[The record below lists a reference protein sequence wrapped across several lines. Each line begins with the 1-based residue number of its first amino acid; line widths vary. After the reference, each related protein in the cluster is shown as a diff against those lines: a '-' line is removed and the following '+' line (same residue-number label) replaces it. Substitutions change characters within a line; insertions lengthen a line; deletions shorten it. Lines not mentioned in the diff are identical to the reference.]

1 MPEYFL
7 FGTLCHPPLLQAVLG
22 CADVTAR
29 PASLPGHAVHWVRG
43 ANWPVMLPRAGSQTE
58 GLLLAVD
65 AEGAARLDLYE
76 RAFGYSP
83 ARVVVQQRAG
93 GETAALAYMPPPGS
107 TPGAPW
113 SLADWVG
120 RWGAVCVATVPEVMR
135 LAASGATPEA
145 MWARYPMLLARSASR
160 LRAQHDPAP
169 ARLRRKPGPDDVA
182 TLALDV
188 PYENFFAV
196 EEAGL
201 RFRRFD
207 GRMSQ
212 PVLRASFIMGDAV
225 TVLPYDPRRDTV
237 LLVEQFRAGPHARGD
252 TNPWSLEPVAGRI
265 DAGESPEAAAR
276 RETLEEARLELHALE
291 PVAGYYPSP
300 GAVTEYLYSYVALAD
315 LTLDAATLA
324 GLEGEDEDIRS
335 HVLPFAALMELV
347 ESGEAQNGPLILS
360 ALWLA
365 RNRERLRAGA
375 GVV

>member
-1 MPEYFL
+1 MPDYFL

-22 CADVTAR
+22 RADVAAR
-29 PASLPGHAVHWVRG
+29 PTRLPGHAVHWVSG
-43 ANWPVMLPRAGSQTE
+43 ANWPVMLPRADSHAE

-76 RAFGYSP
+76 LAFGYSP
-83 ARVVVQQRAG
+83 ARVVVRQGAG

-107 TPGAPW
+107 KPGAPW
-113 SLADWVG
+113 SLADWAR
-120 RWGAVCVATVPEVMR
+120 RWGAVCVAAVPEVMR

-145 MWARYPMLLARSASR
+145 MRARYPLLLARSASR
-160 LRAQHDPAP
+160 LRAEHDAAP
-169 ARLRRKPGPDDVA
+169 ARLRRSPGPEDVA
-182 TLALDV
+182 VIALDV
-188 PYENFFAV
+188 PYERFFAV
-196 EEAGL
+196 EEAEL

-212 PVLRASFIMGDAV
+212 PVRRASFIMGDAV
-225 TVLPYDPRRDTV
+225 TVLPYDPRRDSV

-252 TNPWSLEPVAGRI
+252 ANPWSLEPVAGRI

-291 PVAGYYPSP
+291 SVGGYYPSP
-300 GAVTEYLYSYVALAD
+300 GAVTEYLYSYIGLAE
-315 LTLDAATLA
+315 LPPEAATLA

-365 RNRERLRAGA
+365 RHRDRLRTGH
-375 GVV
+375 